1 LSPSSDIGHTERKAK
16 ASMFLIAGIAKQHQ
30 PLYSKTKEI
39 HTYKSTEEAD
49 Q

>member
-16 ASMFLIAGIAKQHQ
+16 ARMFLIAGNAKQHH
-30 PLYSKTKEI
+30 PFYSNTKDI
-39 HTYKSTEEAD
+39 QTYKSTKEDA